1 MITSINLGTF
11 ATDEDFWNSTKN
23 IECQATEVYQNGQ
36 LSQDINL
43 ANVRPMHLAFT
54 SENQSYYKI
63 TIEDDYLVIDGSKWI
78 AYGPDGIKNY
88 SQLGKTFMFVMP
100 QDELNIIESVTLEFF
115 DDEDNLIL
123 YNLFNY
129 SDREDY
135 IQRAYSLTIDS
146 QDFYALWLSISIP
159 EKYKGE
165 LLLNC
170 KITVTT
176 NDGRQI
182 KYLGTKQ
189 VILLLPGA
197 VARTTKSS
205 LKSQEIVSSIPSTSA
220 ELPPSVKKS
229 ATINVGITQ
238 ISFGEKVYRLRDQAV
253 YDLLDTNKSGNIDQP
268 TIDSEVIDG
277 SEYNT
282 IKF

>member
-1 MITSINLGTF
+1 MSTSINLGTF
-11 ATDEDFWNSTKN
+11 AIEEDFWNSTKN
-23 IECQATEVYQNGQ
+23 IECQATEIYQNGQ
-36 LSQDINL
+36 LVQDIDL
-43 ANVRPMHLAFT
+43 ANVRPANIAFT
-54 SENQSYYKI
+54 SDNQAYSKI

-78 AYGPDGIKNY
+78 AQGPDGRKTY
-88 SQLGKTFMFVMP
+88 SQLGKAFMFVVP
-100 QDELNIIESVTLEFF
+100 QDQLSSIKSVTLEFF
-115 DDEDNLIL
+115 DEEDNLIL
-123 YNLFNY
+123 YNSFNY

-146 QDFYALWLSISIP
+146 QDYYALWLSISIP

-170 KITVTT
+170 KIDVTSS
-176 NDGRQI
+176 NGMQI

-197 VARTTKSS
+197 VLRTTKSS
-205 LKSQEIVSSIPSTSA
+205 LKSQEVVSSIPSTSV

-253 YDLLDTNKSGNIDQP
+253 YDLLGTNKSGNIDQP
-268 TIDSEVIDG
+268 TIDSEIIDG